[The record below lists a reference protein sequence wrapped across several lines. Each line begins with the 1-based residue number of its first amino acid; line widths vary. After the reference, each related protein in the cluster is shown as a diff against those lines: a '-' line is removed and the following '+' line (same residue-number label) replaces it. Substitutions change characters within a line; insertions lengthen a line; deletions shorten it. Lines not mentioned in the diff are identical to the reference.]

1 MMMAARFRSVFWVAI
16 ASIAGLGCYL
26 VTQYVAGERL
36 ALAKVERQVVRAQIA
51 VRDLQTELGTRGSMA
66 QLEQWNQ
73 DALALAAPKAD
84 QFVKG
89 ETELAMLTRPPVVG
103 APAGTGSASAP
114 AQVAAVSYRAPA
126 PAAAPATEADPDA
139 APAAQAP
146 AVPALRQATYIRPTH
161 DRVAEQP
168 EKVSLLATGTLAELG
183 RIASTERSRSRRGS
197 Q

>member
-36 ALAKVERQVVRAQIA
+36 ALAHVERQVLRSRIA
-51 VRDLQTELGTRGSMA
+51 VRNLQTELGTRGSMA
-66 QLEQWNQ
+66 QLEQWNS
-73 DALALAAPKAD
+73 DALALAAPKAE

-89 ETELAMLTRPPVVG
+89 EAQLAMLGRPP
-103 APAGTGSASAP
+103 APALPEGARTAVP
-114 AQVAAVSYRAPA
+114 AQVAQASYRSTEPAPA
-126 PAAAPATEADPDA
+126 PAAEAERVAPAL
-139 APAAQAP
+139 
-146 AVPALRQATYIRPTH
+146 PALRQATYIRPAQ

-183 RIASTERSRSRRGS
+183 RIASTERSRSRHDN

>member
-36 ALAKVERQVVRAQIA
+36 ALAHVERQVLRSRIA
-51 VRDLQTELGTRGSMA
+51 VRNLQTELGTRGSMA
-66 QLEQWNQ
+66 QLEQWNT

-89 ETELAMLTRPPVVG
+89 EAQLAMLGRPPVPVLPPD
-103 APAGTGSASAP
+103 AARSSVP
-114 AQVAAVSYRAPA
+114 AQVAQASYRRNEPA
-126 PAAAPATEADPDA
+126 PTPAVEAERA
-139 APAAQAP
+139 AP
-146 AVPALRQATYIRPTH
+146 AVPALRQATYIRPAQ

-183 RIASTERSRSRRGS
+183 RIASTERSRSRHDN